1 MLTPISGRARL
12 QGFMDIGITALGWIR
27 RVSLVALDAVLPP
40 QCLSCGVAT
49 DAPRKLCA
57 SCWAK
62 ITWLSSPLCACCGC
76 PFEFDPLGG
85 VDTESLM
92 CGACLK
98 VPPLFARARA
108 VFRYDDAS
116 RGLIL
121 AFKHADRLH
130 GVPAYG
136 EWLARAGAEL
146 LGEAAYVAPVP
157 LHWTRLAWRRYNQ
170 AALLADVAGRVAGRA
185 VIPDLLVRAR
195 RTPQQGELGA
205 AARRRNVRR
214 AFRVNGRH
222 ADKLKGQRI
231 VLVDDVFTTG
241 ATVEECTRALLD
253 VGAAAVDVLTLARV
267 VRPVAA

>member
-1 MLTPISGRARL
+1 MLACDAA
-12 QGFMDIGITALGWIR
+12 MDIGTTTIGWIR
-27 RVSLVALDAVLPP
+27 RASFAALDAVLPP
-40 QCLSCGVAT
+40 QCLSCSAAT
-49 DAPRKLCA
+49 DGPGKLCA
-57 SCWAK
+57 ACWAK
-62 ITWLSSPLCACCGC
+62 IMWLGAPLCARCGC
-76 PFEFDPLGG
+76 PFEFDPLGSA
-85 VDTESLM
+85 DTEALV
-92 CGACLK
+92 CGACLRA
-98 VPPLFARARA
+98 PPPFARARA

-130 GVPAYG
+130 GATAYG

-146 LGEAAYVAPVP
+146 LSSASCVAPVP

-170 AALLADVAGRVAGRA
+170 AALLANVAARAAGRP

-195 RTPQQGELGA
+195 RTPQQGDLGA

-214 AFRVNGRH
+214 AFRVNARH
-222 ADKLKGQRI
+222 RDKLAGQRI

-241 ATVEECTRALLD
+241 ATVEECARALLD
-253 VGAAAVDVLTLARV
+253 TGVMAVDVLTLARV

>member
-1 MLTPISGRARL
+1 M
-12 QGFMDIGITALGWIR
+12 
-27 RVSLVALDAVLPP
+27 
-40 QCLSCGVAT
+40 
-49 DAPRKLCA
+49 
-57 SCWAK
+57 
-62 ITWLSSPLCACCGC
+62 WLSSPLCACCGC

-85 VDTESLM
+85 ADAEQLL
-92 CGACLK
+92 CGACLRD
-98 VPPLFARARA
+98 PPSFARARA

-130 GVPAYG
+130 GAPAYG

-146 LGEAAYVAPVP
+146 LNQAAYVAPVP

-170 AALLADVAGRVAGRA
+170 AALLAQAAARVTRRA
-185 VIPDLLVRAR
+185 VIPDLLERAR
-195 RTPQQGELGA
+195 RTPQQGDLGA

-214 AFRVNGRH
+214 AFRVNARH
-222 ADKLKGQRI
+222 RDKLAGKRI

-253 VGAAAVDVLTLARV
+253 AGAEVVDVLTLARV